1 VTKVRYAER
10 AAISLRLVRR
20 SSEDAFHL
28 LRGLILQLAVN
39 PEIDNVRKFL
49 IDFGSG
55 QATPVYMDEDW
66 WIVYQVT
73 LVDNEEVFLVISIW
87 NAAAP
92 PQTRL

>member
-1 VTKVRYAER
+1 MTKVRYAER
-10 AAISLRLVRR
+10 AAITLRSIRR
-20 SSEDAFHL
+20 SNEGVFHS

-49 IDFGSG
+49 INFGSG
-55 QATPVYMDEDW
+55 QATPVYIDEDW
-66 WIVYQVT
+66 WIVYQVAME
-73 LVDNEEVFLVISIW
+73 DNEEVFSVISIW